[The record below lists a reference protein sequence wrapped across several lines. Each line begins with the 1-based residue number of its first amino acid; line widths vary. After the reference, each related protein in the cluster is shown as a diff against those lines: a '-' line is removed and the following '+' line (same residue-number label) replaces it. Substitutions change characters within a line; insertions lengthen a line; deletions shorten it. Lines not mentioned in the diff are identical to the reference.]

1 MNKNK
6 KSKKWS
12 ESKALKAF
20 KDFYITKIAIYDN
33 DISIVD
39 EGFRK
44 RWGNPIDIEITL
56 ENSKNKA
63 KFVYS
68 SPMLQYLD
76 EYSRELY
83 LFMINRPRGSCWV
96 ECRKVYNGND
106 FVERD
111 IKYHENEKRQT
122 N

>member
-1 MNKNK
+1 MNK
-6 KSKKWS
+6 KSKKWR

-39 EGFRK
+39 EEFRK
-44 RWGNPIDIEITL
+44 RYGNPIDVEITL

-96 ECRKVYNGND
+96 ECHKVYNGND

-111 IKYHENEKRQT
+111 IKYHEN
-122 N
+122 